1 MVSAKIH
8 ARTAAV
14 IDTDNG
20 ILNCFGMTV
29 LKAWEGECEIQ
40 AVVPQA
46 MINGAGF
53 AHGSIAFSLLDTAC
67 AYAISSLEMRGVT
80 INANVSYIKGAVE
93 GSRLLAKVSVVSH
106 TRRVVTLRGEVLLND
121 EVAARLAAHGSFV
134 FQLIEG

>member
-8 ARTAAV
+8 PRIVAV
-14 IDTDNG
+14 IEADNG

-29 LKAWEGECEIQ
+29 LKAWEGECEIK

-46 MINGAGF
+46 LINGAGF
-53 AHGSIAFSLLDTAC
+53 AHGSVAFSLLDTAC
-67 AYAISSLEMRGVT
+67 AYAIGSLETRGVT

-93 GSRLLAKVSVVSH
+93 GSRLLAKVSVVSR

-121 EVAARLAAHGSFV
+121 DVASRLAAHGSFV